1 MHWRGGSTHGKSLCR
16 FVFFALV
23 TLCLKLA
30 FDLPSS
36 LTLSRRSCSAS
47 GSTGTREPPPSDPT
61 EGLQDRTRGKVRDS
75 SRCLSS
81 ARSGSCTTKIMSAPA
96 FHWVKASSLHLRLH
110 PIYLQRNRDD
120 MPLLCIASKAAK
132 SAVEIAACDCTESH
146 ITVTES
152 CSSNAILV
160 PAQPSRFFSSGVVP
174 GWSNFLVCSV
184 IISTHQKKWLDQVCF
199 FAEMVWCRAQH
210 DDPLAPFVAIAVS
223 PVEELHRGEGI
234 PFSPSET
241 VAQADGRIHDL

>member
-160 PAQPSRFFSSGVVP
+160 TAPALAIFFLWRCARLVKLFGV
-174 GWSNFLVCSV
+174 L
-184 IISTHQKKWLDQVCF
+184 ISTHQKKWLDQVCF

>member
-1 MHWRGGSTHGKSLCR
+1 MHRRGGSTHGKSLCR

-47 GSTGTREPPPSDPT
+47 GSTGTREPPSSDPT

-96 FHWVKASSLHLRLH
+96 FHWVKASISASILY
-110 PIYLQRNRDD
+110 ILQINRDD
-120 MPLLCIASKAAK
+120 MPLLCIVSKAAK
-132 SAVEIAACDCTESH
+132 SAVEIAACDCTENH

-152 CSSNAILV
+152 CCSNAILV
-160 PAQPSRFFSSGVVP
+160 PAPALAMFFLWCRALAGQIFWWGSSSRTKKMARSGVFFCRDGVVP
-174 GWSNFLVCSV
+174 RP
-184 IISTHQKKWLDQVCF
+184 
-199 FAEMVWCRAQH
+199 A
-210 DDPLAPFVAIAVS
+210 
-223 PVEELHRGEGI
+223 
-234 PFSPSET
+234 
-241 VAQADGRIHDL
+241 